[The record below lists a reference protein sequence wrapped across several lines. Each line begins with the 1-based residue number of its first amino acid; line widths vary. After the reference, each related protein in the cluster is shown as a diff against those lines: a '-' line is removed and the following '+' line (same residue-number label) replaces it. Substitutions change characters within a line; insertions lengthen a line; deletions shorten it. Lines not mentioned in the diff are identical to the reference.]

1 MPATAARTARSRV
14 VTAAPDD
21 PAEFAARVGAAI
33 GGDESA
39 FAALWR
45 QLNPPLL
52 RYLRVLVPGWAD
64 DLASETWHDVIRDL
78 HRFQGDEQGFRAWVL
93 TIARHRALDW
103 KRREAG
109 RPATPVPVE
118 YLADHQAPD
127 DTADATLEALS
138 TAAALAV
145 VRTLPPD
152 QAEVVSLR
160 VLAGLDVAH
169 VAAVTGK
176 RPGTVRV
183 LAHRGLRRLAGTL
196 QESMR

>member
-1 MPATAARTARSRV
+1 MPAMAARTARSSD
-14 VTAAPDD
+14 TAD
-21 PAEFAARVGAAI
+21 FAATVTAAI

-45 QLNPPLL
+45 GLNPSLL
-52 RYLRVLVPGWAD
+52 RYLRVLVPGWSD
-64 DLASETWHDVIRDL
+64 DIASETWHDVVRDL
-78 HRFQGDEQGFRAWVL
+78 HRFNGDEQGFRAWL
-93 TIARHRALDW
+93 FTIARHRALDW

-118 YLADHQAPD
+118 YLTDHQASD
-127 DTADATLEALS
+127 DTAGVALDALS
-138 TAAALAV
+138 TAEALAF
-145 VRTLPPD
+145 VRSLPPD

-183 LAHRGLRRLAGTL
+183 LAHRGLRRLAAML
-196 QESMR
+196 EEPPR